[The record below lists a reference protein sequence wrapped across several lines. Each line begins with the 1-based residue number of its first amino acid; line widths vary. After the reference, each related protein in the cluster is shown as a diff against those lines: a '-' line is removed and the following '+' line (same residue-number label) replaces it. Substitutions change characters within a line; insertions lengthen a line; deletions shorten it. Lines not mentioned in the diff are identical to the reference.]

1 MQLGCINSCFL
12 SPEDCDNQLEQ
23 FSQGHFHLAFEYLQK
38 LRLQTLMGNLFHC
51 LVTFAVIFF
60 FFLMFNW
67 HFLYF
72 SLCTQPLFLMLG
84 STEQSLALSSL
95 PSPQQ
100 VFIRIHKVPPRAF
113 SAPGQTVPSYLA
125 SPHMSTAS
133 AFSSSSWP
141 FTGLAPICLHLI
153 LASPEPDTAFQVCCH
168 QMWSHQC

>member
-100 VFIRIHKVPPRAF
+100 VFIRIHKVPP
-113 SAPGQTVPSYLA
+113 PSLFCSRPN
-125 SPHMSTAS
+125 SPIPLS
-133 AFSSSSWP
+133 FSSHVHCFCLFIIFVALHRTCSDMPTSY
-141 FTGLAPICLHLI
+141 TGKP
-153 LASPEPDTAFQVCCH
+153 
-168 QMWSHQC
+168 